1 MAKRIK
7 TEFQEWFE
15 ALGKE
20 YRRLRKKAGISQMR
34 VADYGFDSRQYMT
47 FEQGYPHT
55 LNTFFKICK
64 MLNVHPSKVMLKI
77 PKQAK

>member
-7 TEFQEWFE
+7 TEYQEWFD

-20 YRRLRKKAGISQMR
+20 YRRLRKNLGISQMQ
-34 VADYGFDSRQYMT
+34 VAKYGFDPRQYMT

-64 MLNVHPSKVMLKI
+64 MLKVHPAKVMLEIK
-77 PKQAK
+77 K

>member
-1 MAKRIK
+1 VAKRVK
-7 TEFQEWFE
+7 TDFQECFE

-20 YRRLRKKAGISQMR
+20 YRRLRKLKGISQMK
-34 VADYGFDSRQYMT
+34 VADYNFDPRHYMT

-64 MLNVHPSKVMLKI
+64 MLDTHPSKVMAKI
-77 PKQAK
+77 PKE